1 MKITLVI
8 TILAAVTALIAAA
21 GVFTSRSMLTRHAI
35 NASWLGL
42 VACFFGIYFEVFFG
56 AGAALAAA
64 AFGALAASPVDIK
77 DPRARGGAHGV
88 GASIAVSLGVG
99 AVMIAANTFYK
110 PTRADSN
117 VILLAG
123 QWVAMASALASMA
136 GAAVVAGWG
145 KDHRFSPG
153 GLGLLVATMA
163 VGALL
168 QATLRADIPLG
179 EYVVPLSSEGAH
191 VRWALPGITGGA
203 KGFGFEVTQVVAGAK
218 ALAIITAVLAIAAGV
233 LGRVRDLKTA
243 SWAWL
248 ATAASS
254 VVTLAVV
261 LKSGFSP
268 KLPEAT
274 AYYEHARTLAV
285 ARGIPDRV
293 LSMGAFDNGDRIY
306 VLWLD
311 ILPDCL
317 LFGGAALLSLLLFKL
332 TSASSRWSGED
343 LAMNVDEDAPAIR
356 VAPDSKEIV
365 ALWARDLAVRGGALA
380 MLAWV
385 LSMLFSWRSD
395 AVYGFGAPAE
405 WVILGAG
412 LASVGAAI
420 AAWRERGLVQSTIY
434 GIGASAILFAAVT
447 ATL

>member
-1 MKITLVI
+1 MEITLAI
-8 TILAAVTALIAAA
+8 TILAALTAVIAAV

-64 AFGALAASPVDIK
+64 AFGALASSPVDIK
-77 DPRARGGAHGV
+77 DPRARYGAHGV
-88 GASIAVSLGVG
+88 SASIALSLGVG

-110 PTRADSN
+110 PTQADPN

-123 QWVAMASALASMA
+123 QWVAMAAAMASMA
-136 GAAVVAGWG
+136 GAATVAGWG
-145 KDHRFSPG
+145 KNHRFAPA
-153 GLGLLVATMA
+153 GLGMLVATMA
-163 VGALL
+163 VAALL
-168 QATLRADIPLG
+168 QATLRADIPIN

-203 KGFGFEVTQVVAGAK
+203 KGFGFEVTQVVPGAK
-218 ALAIITAVLAIAAGV
+218 ALAIVTALLAIAAGV
-233 LGRVRDLKTA
+233 LGRLRDVKTA

-248 ATAASS
+248 ATAASA
-254 VVTLAVV
+254 VVTLGVV
-261 LKSGFSP
+261 LKAGFGP
-268 KLPEAT
+268 RLPDA
-274 AYYEHARTLAV
+274 ASYYEHARSLAG

-293 LSMGAFDNGDRIY
+293 LSMGSFDNGEKIY

-317 LFGGAALLSLLLFKL
+317 LFGGAALLALLLFRL
-332 TSASSRWSGED
+332 STVQSSWRDED
-343 LAMNVDEDAPAIR
+343 IAMSVNEDAPAIR
-356 VAPDSKEIV
+356 VAPDASDIT

-385 LSMLFSWRSD
+385 LSLLFSWRSD
-395 AVYGFGAPAE
+395 AVYGFAAPAE

-412 LASVGAAI
+412 LAAVGATI
-420 AAWRERGLVQSTIY
+420 AAWRERGVVQSAIY
-434 GIGASAILFAAVT
+434 GIGACAILFAAMT